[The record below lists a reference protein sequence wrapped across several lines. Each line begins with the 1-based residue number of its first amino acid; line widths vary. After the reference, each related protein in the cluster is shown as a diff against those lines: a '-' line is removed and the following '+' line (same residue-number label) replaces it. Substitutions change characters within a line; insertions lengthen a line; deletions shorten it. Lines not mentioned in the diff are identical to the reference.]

1 MTGPAPPAGSDLG
14 RCFEVFTV
22 SAFRLETLRAYA
34 APGEEED
41 RLRAFRRGLPRPERP
56 ARTSRWL
63 RRIAATTAAGKSWH
77 RVRVLD
83 RPLSEHECY
92 RLLGYRESAEAGE
105 VIRIADRSS
114 CPALAPL
121 ARDFWLFDADAA
133 RPFAALL
140 NYDHA
145 GGYLGAAVTTEP
157 AVIMACVTARNLAQ
171 QHSVPLGAYLAQLKA
186 ETE

>member
-1 MTGPAPPAGSDLG
+1 MTRPAQPAGSGLD
-14 RCFEVFTV
+14 RCLEVFTV

-34 APGEEED
+34 APGEED
-41 RLRAFRRGLPRPERP
+41 RLRAFRRGLPLPERP
-56 ARTSRWL
+56 AQASRWL
-63 RRIAATTAAGKSWH
+63 ARIAATTATGKSWH

-83 RPLSEHECY
+83 RPLSEYECY
-92 RLLGYRESAEAGE
+92 RLLGYRECAEAGE

-133 RPFAALL
+133 RPFAALM

-145 GGYLGAAVTTEP
+145 GEYLGAAVTHARIT
-157 AVIMACVTARNLAQ
+157 AGSVVTAALRYSPAW
-171 QHSVPLGAYLAQLKA
+171 S
-186 ETE
+186 

>member
-1 MTGPAPPAGSDLG
+1 MTGPAPPAGSGLG

-22 SAFRLETLRAYA
+22 SAFGLETLRAYA

-41 RLRAFRRGLPRPERP
+41 RWRAFRLGLPRPERP
-56 ARTSRWL
+56 ARTGRWL
-63 RRIAATTAAGKSWH
+63 ARIAATTATGKSWR

-92 RLLGYRESAEAGE
+92 RLLGYRELAEAGE
-105 VIRIADRSS
+105 VIRIADRSA
-114 CPALAPL
+114 CPGLAPL

-140 NYDHA
+140 NYDYA

-171 QHSVPLGAYLAQLKA
+171 QHSVPLGDYLAQLKA

>member
-1 MTGPAPPAGSDLG
+1 MTGPAPPAGSGLG

-22 SAFRLETLRAYA
+22 TAFGLETLRAYA
-34 APGEEED
+34 APGEED
-41 RLRAFRRGLPRPERP
+41 RMRAFRRGLPLPERP

-63 RRIAATTAAGKSWH
+63 RRIAATTAAGKSWR

-92 RLLGYRESAEAGE
+92 RLLGYRESAKAGE
-105 VIRIADRSS
+105 VIRIADRSA

-121 ARDFWLFDADAA
+121 ARDFWLFDAATA
-133 RPFAALL
+133 RPFAALM

-171 QHSVPLGAYLAQLKA
+171 QHSAPLGAYLAQLKA
-186 ETE
+186 ETQ

>member
-1 MTGPAPPAGSDLG
+1 MTGPAPPAGPGLG
-14 RCFEVFTV
+14 RCFEEFTV
-22 SAFRLETLRAYA
+22 SAFGLETLRAYA
-34 APGEEED
+34 APGEQD
-41 RLRAFRRGLPRPERP
+41 RVRAFRSGLPLP
-56 ARTSRWL
+56 ARSAPASRWL
-63 RRIAATTAAGKSWH
+63 ARVAATTATGKSWH

-83 RPLSEHECY
+83 RPLSEEECY
-92 RLLGYRESAEAGE
+92 RLLGYRECAEAGV

-121 ARDFWLFDADAA
+121 ARDFWLFDADTT

-145 GGYLGAAVTTEP
+145 GEFLGAAVTTDP
-157 AVIMACVTARNLAQ
+157 AVIMACVTARNLAR
-171 QHSVPLGAYLAQLKA
+171 QHSVPLSAYLAQLKA

>member
-1 MTGPAPPAGSDLG
+1 MTGPAQPAGSDLG

-34 APGEEED
+34 APGEED
-41 RLRAFRRGLPRPERP
+41 WLRAFRLGLPLPERP

-63 RRIAATTAAGKSWH
+63 RRIAATTATGKSWH

-83 RPLSEHECY
+83 RPLSEYECY

-133 RPFAALL
+133 RPFAALM

-145 GGYLGAAVTTEP
+145 GEYLGAAVTTEP

-171 QHSVPLGAYLAQLKA
+171 HYSVPLGAYLAQLKA
-186 ETE
+186 ETQ

>member
-1 MTGPAPPAGSDLG
+1 MTGPAPPAGPGLG

-34 APGEEED
+34 VRGEQD
-41 RLRAFRRGLPRPERP
+41 RLRAFRRGLPWPGRPVG
-56 ARTSRWL
+56 ASRRL
-63 RRIAATTAAGKSWH
+63 RRIAAATAAGKSWH

-83 RPLSEHECY
+83 RPLSEEECS
-92 RLLGYRESAEAGE
+92 RLLGYRECAEAGE
-105 VIRIADRSS
+105 VIGIADRAA
-114 CPALAPL
+114 CPALATL
-121 ARDFWLFDADAA
+121 ARDFWLFDADTA

-145 GGYLGAAVTTEP
+145 GEYLGAAVTTEP
-157 AVIMACVTARNLAQ
+157 AVIMACVTSRNLAQ

-186 ETE
+186 ETR